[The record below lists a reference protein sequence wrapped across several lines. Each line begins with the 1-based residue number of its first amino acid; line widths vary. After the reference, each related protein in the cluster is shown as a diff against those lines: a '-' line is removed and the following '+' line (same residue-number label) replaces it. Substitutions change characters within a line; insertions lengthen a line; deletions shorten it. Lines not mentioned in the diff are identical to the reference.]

1 MTDQPVVDYAAF
13 RAEVRAFLQAN
24 LPDEIRE
31 ATRLTASMFPHMPTA
46 IAWQKILHRQGW
58 AAPHWP
64 EEFGGPGWDL
74 RQQAIFREEQD
85 LAGAPST
92 IMQGLFM
99 CGPVLMGHGTKEQ
112 QDHYLARLLS
122 AEHIW
127 CQGYSEPASGSD
139 LASLKMAAVPDG
151 DDYILNGSKIW
162 TSNAHEATHMFCLVR
177 TSTEGKPQQGIT
189 FLLLEMDTPGI
200 TVEPIINLNGVQE
213 QCQVFFDDV
222 RVPQANR
229 VGAENDGWTVA
240 KYLLEFERS
249 MSYAAPLKKRLR
261 QIRRSAAEEL
271 AADGTPLID
280 DRVYRRRLAAAE
292 IDARA
297 FIAMETKVMEET
309 AAGGSPGP
317 AASVLKIAGADARQA
332 LDRLWLQT
340 VGTDGVPL
348 QPEALVPGNNV
359 EPLVP
364 DHALTA
370 MATWLDD
377 RSTTIAG
384 GSAEVQRSI
393 VAKAVLGL

>member
-1 MTDQPVVDYAAF
+1 
-13 RAEVRAFLQAN
+13 
-24 LPDEIRE
+24 
-31 ATRLTASMFPHMPTA
+31 
-46 IAWQKILHRQGW
+46 
-58 AAPHWP
+58 
-64 EEFGGPGWDL
+64 
-74 RQQAIFREEQD
+74 
-85 LAGAPST
+85 
-92 IMQGLFM
+92 
-99 CGPVLMGHGTKEQ
+99 
-112 QDHYLARLLS
+112 
-122 AEHIW
+122 
-127 CQGYSEPASGSD
+127 
-139 LASLKMAAVPDG
+139 
-151 DDYILNGSKIW
+151 
-162 TSNAHEATHMFCLVR
+162 MFCLVR